1 MKISTLT
8 KTFAQSTISVDS
20 VLSYLRSDPGYY
32 KTACTHNFR
41 DQVFLSQIDGFVVCF
56 RFYILNRYERS
67 RLLFQSIEMLLDID
81 SEYTHRLLPLV
92 MDSVLEVLYL
102 NEWYELMPRYHL
114 ARQRIA
120 KTFCLEEQGELAQLL
135 MQS

>member
-1 MKISTLT
+1 MKNSTLS
-8 KTFAQSTISVDS
+8 KTFAHSTISVDS
-20 VLSYLRSDPGYY
+20 VLDYLKSDPGYA
-32 KTACTHNFR
+32 KTACPHYWR
-41 DQVFLSQIDGFVVCF
+41 DQVFLNEVDGFVVCF

-120 KTFCLEEQGELAQLL
+120 QTFCLAEQGELAQLL

>member
-1 MKISTLT
+1 MI
-8 KTFAQSTISVDS
+8 
-20 VLSYLRSDPGYY
+20 
-32 KTACTHNFR
+32 
-41 DQVFLSQIDGFVVCF
+41 CF
-56 RFYILNRYERS
+56 RFYVLNRYERS
-67 RLLFQSIEMLLDID
+67 RALFESIEMLLTLD

-120 KTFCLEEQGELAQLL
+120 QTFGIEEQGELAR
-135 MQS
+135 MITN

>member
-1 MKISTLT
+1 MKVSTPT
-8 KTFAQSTISVDS
+8 ITFANSTINVDS

-41 DQVFLSQIDGFVVCF
+41 EQVFLSQIDGFVISF
-56 RFYILNRYERS
+56 RFYVLKRYERS
-67 RLLFQSIEMLLDID
+67 HALFDSIEMLLTLD

-102 NEWYELMPRYHL
+102 NE
-114 ARQRIA
+114 
-120 KTFCLEEQGELAQLL
+120 
-135 MQS
+135 